1 MGLLVNAAI
10 AALSG
15 SVGAILAATVI
26 SSAMSIPFGLLFGIL
41 GFFLSKQLV
50 PTETTEVVDDY
61 EARQAKKE
69 QRKKK
74 QVERAIREREA
85 AELEAEQAAADK
97 AAEKAL
103 KKKKQL
109 AAKKEVCCR

>member
-26 SSAMSIPFGLLFGIL
+26 SPAMSIPFGLLFGVL

-50 PTETTEVVDDY
+50 PMESSVVEDDY
-61 EARQAKKE
+61 EARQQKKE
-69 QRKKK
+69 QRKQK
-74 QVERAIREREA
+74 QAERAKREREQ
-85 AELEAEQAAADK
+85 AEIEAQQAADQK

-103 KKKKQL
+103 
-109 AAKKEVCCR
+109 RRRSN